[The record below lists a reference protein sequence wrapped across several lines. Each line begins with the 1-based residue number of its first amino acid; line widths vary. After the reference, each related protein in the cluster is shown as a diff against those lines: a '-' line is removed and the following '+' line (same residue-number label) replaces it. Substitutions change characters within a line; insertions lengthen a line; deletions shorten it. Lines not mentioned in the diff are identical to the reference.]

1 MRTTKLPKTPLQRL
15 VGFEVAEETYDMLP
29 FTAQIILDL
38 KIEGWNDSDI
48 ARALGIPRVTCIDTF
63 RRARYF
69 LANSNIKRILET
81 RVFYRET
88 HSSVIDDSGPM
99 DGWISN
105 TTQFGTGHMPSRD
118 DE

>member
-48 ARALGIPRVTCIDTF
+48 ARALNIPRVTCIDIF

-69 LANSNIKRILET
+69 LADSNMKKVLES
-81 RVFYRET
+81 RVYYREA
-88 HSSVIDDSGPM
+88 HSSVLDDTPTNWSPAPNGE
-99 DGWISN
+99 
-105 TTQFGTGHMPSRD
+105 PSS
-118 DE
+118 EEY